1 MSERA
6 MEVRILPGELIMK
19 PYEIKCDEELNTPEV
34 VARNEIKARIIIRE
48 NIVDELESIL
58 KQLFEEP

>member
-1 MSERA
+1 
-6 MEVRILPGELIMK
+6 MK